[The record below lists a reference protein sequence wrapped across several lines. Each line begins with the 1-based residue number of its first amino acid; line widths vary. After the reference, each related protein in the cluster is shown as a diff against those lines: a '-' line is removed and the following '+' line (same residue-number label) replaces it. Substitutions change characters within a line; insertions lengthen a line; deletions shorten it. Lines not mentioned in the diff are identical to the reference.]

1 MTKQSKLSE
10 AFQNYWCP
18 AELGIFKCMI
28 SLAKTRRQTYIC
40 FCVEHYSTAKH
51 ITRALLLYSGNFN

>member
-28 SLAKTRRQTYIC
+28 SWPRLEDRRT
-40 FCVEHYSTAKH
+40 FAFALS
-51 ITRALLLYSGNFN
+51 ITQQQSI